1 MAVRSHIASMSR
13 SVKSIVLIGMMGA
26 GKSSVGRC
34 LQKRT
39 GLARFDT
46 DEVVAS
52 KLGLSIPQIFSQHG
66 EDRFREVETQV
77 LVEFA
82 SAQSA
87 IIVTGGGIVLR
98 EENVPLLKRL
108 GTVIWL
114 EADEET
120 LFERAT
126 RREGRPLLKTEN
138 PRNTFLQLLRERTPL
153 YARAADIRVNTS
165 NSTHDEVAD
174 IILEDIEGQPRTAN
188 GDTCG

>member
-1 MAVRSHIASMSR
+1 MTSPAR
-13 SVKSIVLIGMMGA
+13 SIVLIGMMGA

-34 LQKRT
+34 LQRRT

-52 KLGLSIPQIFSQHG
+52 KFGLPIPEIFAQHG
-66 EDRFREVETQV
+66 EDRFREMETQT

-82 SAQSA
+82 PAQAA
-87 IIVTGGGIVLR
+87 IVVTGGGIVLR

-114 EADEET
+114 EAEEKT

-126 RREGRPLLKTEN
+126 RRGDRPLLKTEN
-138 PRNTFLQLLRERTPL
+138 PQAMFSQLLRERTPL
-153 YARAADIRVNTS
+153 YARAADLRVNTT
-165 NSTHDEVAD
+165 NSTHDDVAD
-174 IILEDIEGQPRTAN
+174 IILEEIECRMAAN
-188 GDTCG
+188 S

>member
-1 MAVRSHIASMSR
+1 VNHGA
-13 SVKSIVLIGMMGA
+13 KSIVLIGMMGA

-34 LQKRT
+34 LQRRT

-52 KLGLSIPQIFSQHG
+52 KFGLPIPEIFAQQG
-66 EDRFREVETQV
+66 EDRFREMETQV

-82 SAQSA
+82 PAQAA
-87 IIVTGGGIVLR
+87 IVVTGGGIVLR

-114 EADEET
+114 EAEEKT

-126 RREGRPLLKTEN
+126 RRKDRPLLKTEN
-138 PRNTFLQLLRERTPL
+138 PRGMFSQLLRERTPL
-153 YARAADIRVNTS
+153 YARIADLRVNTTD
-165 NSTHDEVAD
+165 STHDDVAD
-174 IILEDIEGQPRTAN
+174 VILEKIESRMAAN
-188 GDTCG
+188 N